1 MSRRKATWGGS
12 GAHAA
17 TACLFLLLILVA
29 GFWMLSDSPAP
40 LPATTDDQS
49 ARNVVATIKFRPEG
63 DLCRQATI
71 DNKSGQMIEHG
82 RLPCEKPSA
91 DSSGGGRLES
101 IRNSFRSR

>member
-1 MSRRKATWGGS
+1 MSRHRATWKRN

-17 TACLFLLLILVA
+17 TACFVLLLILVA
-29 GFWMLSDSPAP
+29 GFWMLRDSPAP
-40 LPATTDDQS
+40 VPATADDQG

-71 DNKSGQMIEHG
+71 DNKSGQMIDQG
-82 RLPCEKPSA
+82 WLPCEKPSA
-91 DSSGGGRLES
+91 DQSGGRLES

>member
-1 MSRRKATWGGS
+1 MSMRKTTSNRG

-17 TACLFLLLILVA
+17 TACFVLFLILAA
-29 GFWMLSDSPAP
+29 GFWMLKDSAAP
-40 LPATTDDQS
+40 VRATDEGQS
-49 ARNVVATIKFRPEG
+49 PRNVVATIKFRPEG

-91 DSSGGGRLES
+91 ESSGGRLES